1 VPSSPTTGHILG
13 MSRPLLSEV
22 FASVPDPRDP
32 RGVRHPLSSVL
43 VIAQAAVAAGAR
55 TLLGISEWAGD
66 VDREV
71 LSRLG
76 IDAQVRLPSESTIR
90 RTLAAVDGD
99 DLDRRVAVW
108 MATRVGQR
116 AGRTVIAVDG
126 KSLRGGTPAGGVMPH
141 LLAALHHDSGVVAG
155 QRAVAT
161 KSNEIPAPPLLLAG
175 FDLQDVVV
183 TADALH
189 CQRGTAAY
197 VTGRGGHYVLT
208 VKGNQPRLPAQLK
221 ALPWTQVPAATTVT
235 TSHARRVRRTVKAVT
250 APTWLNFPGAAQVA
264 QVRRT
269 RTLNGRRT
277 TEVVYAICSLDMI
290 AAPPGN
296 RRDLAARP
304 LVHLGAPPARGGE
317 RPALG
322 PRRRLRRRPPPAT
335 HRLRTPSDSHPA
347 QHRHQPPTTG
357 RTHHNRRRPTTS
369 QPQPPPAHRPHH
381 HGVNRLCR
389 VPGPRGQGESNGVP
403 HWSCAG

>member
-1 VPSSPTTGHILG
+1 MPSSPITGHIPGL
-13 MSRPLLSEV
+13 SRPLLSEV
-22 FASVPDPRDP
+22 FASVADPRDP
-32 RGVRHPLSSVL
+32 RGLRHPLARVL

-76 IDAQVRLPSESTIR
+76 IDAGVRLPSESTIR
-90 RTLAAVDGD
+90 RTLAGLDAD

-108 MATRVGQR
+108 MATRVGHI

-141 LLAALHHDSGVVAG
+141 LLAALHHSTGVVAG

-161 KSNEIPAPPLLLAG
+161 KSNEIPALPLLLAG
-175 FDLQDVVV
+175 FDLEGVVV

-197 VTGRGGHYVLT
+197 ITSRDGHYVLT
-208 VKGNQPRLPAQLK
+208 VKGNQPRLRAQLK
-221 ALPWTQVPAATTVT
+221 ALPWGQVPATSTVT
-235 TSHARRVRRTVKAVT
+235 TSHGRRVRRTIKAVT
-250 APTWLNFPGAAQVA
+250 APTWLDFPGAAQVV

-269 RTLNGRRT
+269 RILKGRKT

-290 AAPPGN
+290 AAPPTTVATWLQGHWSIEN
-296 RRDLAARP
+296 ALHWVRDVVFDEDR
-304 LVHLGAPPARGGE
+304 HQ
-317 RPALG
+317 
-322 PRRRLRRRPPPAT
+322 
-335 HRLRTPSDSHPA
+335 LRTGSGPQVMATLRNTAISLLRLAGHTRIAAGLRHHSRNP
-347 QHRHQPPTTG
+347 HRALDLI
-357 RTHHNRRRPTTS
+357 TS
-369 QPQPPPAHRPHH
+369 A
-381 HGVNRLCR
+381 
-389 VPGPRGQGESNGVP
+389 
-403 HWSCAG
+403 